1 MRRNGHEEFA
11 LAMPDFSDQVRTP
24 PVTRRPV
31 HQELTGRSVGRF
43 RVEARLG
50 AGGMGEVYRAF
61 DTKLQRTVAIKR
73 MVWREEM
80 TPADR
85 ALFLREGQRASAL
98 NHPNI
103 AGIYDVIE
111 EQDDVL
117 LVMEYVEG
125 STLRTELGPPIPL
138 ERFFPIATQCSDAL
152 AAAHEKGILHG
163 DVKPENIMLT
173 PAGQVKLLDFGVARR
188 LGGTDPLGATAATH
202 TLSAP
207 GVMAGTPVYMA
218 PEVLKGEMP
227 DARADIFALGIV
239 LYEMLSGKHP
249 FAGTNV
255 TVTTAQI
262 LNEREAAVLDRTPLK
277 VSPRLA
283 AVVARALMKDPA
295 QRYSEMVAL
304 HADLES
310 VRQGGRPAKVVKE
323 PWWPW
328 AFAAAAVLV
337 LGAVAALPGVR
348 AEVRHWWT
356 HRRQTAAVIIPAAAP
371 RLAVLPP
378 RIDGQSAE
386 LSAFADGLSAAVAAK
401 IETLSQNHDVQVIDS
416 SRVKK
421 AQAAAPEQAMT
432 ALGANMTLQLVVQQ
446 AQGMNRVTYTLA
458 GVQNGQTLAVQTLTA
473 PIGDPFS
480 LQDQVADGVV
490 HALQITLRPEERAAL
505 AVHGT
510 TEPAAYDYYL
520 QGRGY
525 LEDRSR
531 PENLTNAIA
540 VLDRALALDANFG
553 RALAQRGE
561 ADWFTYTTNRQS
573 AWVDKAKKDCE
584 KAISLG
590 NAGADGHYCL
600 GLVDAGTGKYKDA
613 ASDYQKAIE
622 LEPTAER
629 AYVGLANAYAKLNQL
644 GNAENAYRQAI
655 SANPDSGFAH
665 EQLGNFYLQQAEYT
679 KAADLFRQTIA
690 LTPESYIDY
699 SNLGAAYL
707 YLGNYGEAIKAMEQ
721 SLKLRPT
728 ANAYANLGTAYYQGR
743 RFADAARNYQAALRY
758 NDRDSDMW
766 GDLAS
771 AYHFSGQQ
779 AKAIEAYKKQLAL
792 INGQLQV
799 NPRDAERQGD
809 AAGVC
814 AALGDTPEAMQ
825 HLARSLELGRGD
837 KDLLFNAA
845 VVYNDLGETGDALE
859 WLQKSLVAGYSASI
873 VRDSPEFDNL
883 RNNPQFQQLL
893 SRALV
898 K

>member
-1 MRRNGHEEFA
+1 
-11 LAMPDFSDQVRTP
+11 MPDFSDQVKTP
-24 PVTRRPV
+24 PVTKPPV
-31 HQELTGRSVGRF
+31 RDELTGRSVGRF

-111 EQDDVL
+111 EQDDLL

-125 STLRTELGPPIPL
+125 STLRAELGPPIPA
-138 ERFFPIATQCSDAL
+138 ERFFSIATQCADAL

-188 LGGTDPLGATAATH
+188 LGGADPFGATVATH

-239 LYEMLSGKHP
+239 LYEMLAGKHP

-262 LNEREAAVLDRTPLK
+262 LSEREATVLDRTPLK

-295 QRYSEMVAL
+295 QRYPEMVAL
-304 HADLES
+304 HADLEA
-310 VRQGGRPAKVVKE
+310 VREGGRPAKVVAG

-328 AFAAAAVLV
+328 TLAAAAVLV
-337 LGAVAALPGVR
+337 LGVIAALPGVR
-348 AEVRHWWT
+348 AGVRHWWT
-356 HRRQTAAVIIPAAAP
+356 HRRQAGAVITPAAAP

-378 RIDGQSAE
+378 RIDGQSAQ
-386 LSAFADGLSAAVAAK
+386 LSAFADGLSEAVAAK

-421 AQAAAPEQAMT
+421 VQAAAPEQVMK

-458 GVQNGQTLAVQTLTA
+458 GAQKGQMLAVQTLTA

-490 HALQITLRPEERAAL
+490 HALQITLRPEEQAAL

-561 ADWFTYTTNRQS
+561 AEWFTYTINRQS
-573 AWVDKAKKDCE
+573 AWVDKAKEDCE
-584 KAISLG
+584 KAIGLG

-600 GLVDAGTGKYKDA
+600 GLVDAGTGKYEDA
-613 ASDYQKAIE
+613 ASDYQKAID

-629 AYVGLANAYAKLNQL
+629 AYVGLANAYAKLNRL

-655 SANPDSGFAH
+655 SANPGSGFAH
-665 EQLGNFYLQQAEYT
+665 EQLGNFYLQQAEYA
-679 KAADLFRQTIA
+679 KAADLFKQTIA

-743 RFADAARNYQAALRY
+743 KFADAARNYQAALRY
-758 NDRDSDMW
+758 NDHDSDMW
-766 GDLAS
+766 GNLAS

-779 AKAIEAYKKQLAL
+779 TKAMEAYRKQLAL
-792 INGQLQV
+792 INEQLQV
-799 NPRDAERQGD
+799 NPKDAERQGD
-809 AAGVC
+809 AASVY
-814 AALGDTPEAMQ
+814 AALGDKPDSMQ

-883 RNNPQFQQLL
+883 RNDPQFQQLL